1 VNQNINFYV
10 RKKEKSLLPG
20 RHTRVPDASQPF
32 GLCVGTRTRAY
43 GARRSYSA
51 PPGSKPHRS
60 HALTHAHR
68 LQPSRWIV
76 ATRKRQSR
84 IRAVTPT
91 PSWNDATC
99 PPPTRPRRSPTRQ
112 TRRRGRGEAR
122 RRRACNVI
130 VSAGCRSVRYRDAQQ
145 RQTGLRLIFYSS
157 SYLCT

>member
-1 VNQNINFYV
+1 MNQNINFYV

-20 RHTRVPDASQPF
+20 GHARVPDASQPF
-32 GLCVGTRTRAY
+32 GFCAGTRTRAY

-91 PSWNDATC
+91 PSRNDATR

-122 RRRACNVI
+122 RRRASNVI
-130 VSAGCRSVRYRDAQQ
+130 VSAGCCLARY
-145 RQTGLRLIFYSS
+145 
-157 SYLCT
+157 